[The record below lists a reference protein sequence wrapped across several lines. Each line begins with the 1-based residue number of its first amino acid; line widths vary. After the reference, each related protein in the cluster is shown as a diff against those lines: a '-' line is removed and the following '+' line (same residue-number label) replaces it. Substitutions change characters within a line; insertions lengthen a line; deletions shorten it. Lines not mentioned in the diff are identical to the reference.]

1 MAVGDNAFEGCTTLE
16 TVTFEE
22 GSTAVLSANLFKD
35 CTSLRTVTCASG
47 QNEFWDSTFTN
58 CPSLERVTIR
68 NKAIITDFPADFSS
82 ISSNVYLMAGYDESL
97 LDNVY
102 LNITEYNL
110 RASMTT
116 LKALANIAEYLG
128 YGDMDVDVKIYKYS
142 ASNPGS
148 ANTGVN
154 GWWHYDANNKPV
166 KW

>member
-1 MAVGDNAFEGCTTLE
+1 
-16 TVTFEE
+16 
-22 GSTAVLSANLFKD
+22 
-35 CTSLRTVTCASG
+35 
-47 QNEFWDSTFTN
+47 
-58 CPSLERVTIR
+58 
-68 NKAIITDFPADFSS
+68 
-82 ISSNVYLMAGYDESL
+82 MAGYDESL

-128 YGDMDVDVKIYKYS
+128 YGDMDVDVKIYQYS